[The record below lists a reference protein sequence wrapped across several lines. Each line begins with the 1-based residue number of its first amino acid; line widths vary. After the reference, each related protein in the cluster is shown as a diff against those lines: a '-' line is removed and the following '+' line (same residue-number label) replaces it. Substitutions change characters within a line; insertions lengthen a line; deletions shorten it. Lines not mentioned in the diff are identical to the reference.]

1 MHVFMMF
8 LFYTQLLNLLLCI
21 YLLGMGLLDPLLFL
35 DLVSFEHPLE
45 ASVRRAASP
54 AFPLLERL
62 VGVLW
67 NAVLDS
73 GLLLAPY
80 ANVLDRH
87 APANVRGG
95 GLRGAVI
102 NTRARGGGNRRST
115 IAGTRTCH
123 VTWHPPWHV
132 GWHARTPATLVVKR
146 EGRGQRRPSSQPDE
160 VRSSGYERVTVD
172 MRQAE

>member
-1 MHVFMMF
+1 
-8 LFYTQLLNLLLCI
+8 
-21 YLLGMGLLDPLLFL
+21 MGLLDPLLFL
-35 DLVSFEHPLE
+35 LLVSFEHPLE

-87 APANVRGG
+87 APAAIPRGG

-132 GWHARTPATLVVKR
+132 GWRARWLLKHTGNSGC
-146 EGRGQRRPSSQPDE
+146 EERGQWRPSSQPHE
-160 VRSSGYERVTVD
+160 VKSSGYERVTVD